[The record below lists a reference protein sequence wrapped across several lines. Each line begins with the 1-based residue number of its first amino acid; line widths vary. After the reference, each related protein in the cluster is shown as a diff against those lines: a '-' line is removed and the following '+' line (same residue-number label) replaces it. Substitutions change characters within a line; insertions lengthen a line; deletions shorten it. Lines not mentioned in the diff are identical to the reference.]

1 MSLTLRAMEPR
12 DVPAV
17 AAIDKLSF
25 PTPWPESAFYRELK
39 RERATYLVLL
49 HSSADGPDEP
59 GHGEPGHGEPG
70 QKEPGQKVPG
80 QQKQGWLQ
88 WLFGSVQDSRVIGY
102 VGFRLEGGAGH
113 ITTIALRPE
122 WRGRGLGELLLLT
135 ALERIVEQGVDA
147 ATLEMRPSND
157 VAHQLYRK
165 YGFEIV
171 KSRWRYYRD
180 GEDAWVMAAD
190 VGDEDYDQRLSHLRQ
205 SLENRLDQQAIDVGQ
220 IIDQAL

>member
-1 MSLTLRAMEPR
+1 MEPR

-49 HSSADGPDEP
+49 HFSADGPDEP

-70 QKEPGQKVPG
+70 HGKPGQQASG

-88 WLFGSVQDSRVIGY
+88 RLFGSVEDSRVIGY

-135 ALERIVEQGVDA
+135 ALERIVQRGVDA

-171 KSRWRYYRD
+171 KSRWQYYRD

-190 VGDEDYDQRLSHLRQ
+190 VSEEEYGQRLSRLRQ
-205 SLENRLDQQAIDVGQ
+205 SLEDRLDQQAIDVGQ